1 MITNCINK
9 PTNKLYNVNNACV
22 IIVMAGMDLD

>member
-22 IIVMAGMDLD
+22 IIVMAEWT